1 MAVREWRSTFVRGA
15 LPYAV
20 LAVLSREEV
29 HGYQLLVRLK
39 ESGFGHIVGGVL
51 YPLLRRLE
59 EDELVAH
66 RWDTTVRGPARKVLR
81 LTSKGRHELAEAQ
94 GAWRQVSASLARLT
108 EGDA

>member
-1 MAVREWRSTFVRGA
+1 M
-15 LPYAV
+15 PYAV

-59 EDELVAH
+59 EQELIAH
-66 RWDTTVRGPARKVLR
+66 RWDTTARGPARKVLR
-81 LTSKGRHELAEAQ
+81 LTSNGQQELLEAQ
-94 GAWRQVSASLARLT
+94 TAWRQVSASLVRLT